1 MLLYDEYLDG
11 QLDVVKLWNDGQGE
25 VVVHGV
31 NKNCWEWVGVEV
43 WAIRGDA

>member
-11 QLDVVKLWNDGQGE
+11 QLDVEKLWNGRVE

-31 NKNCWEWVGVEV
+31 NKNC
-43 WAIRGDA
+43 